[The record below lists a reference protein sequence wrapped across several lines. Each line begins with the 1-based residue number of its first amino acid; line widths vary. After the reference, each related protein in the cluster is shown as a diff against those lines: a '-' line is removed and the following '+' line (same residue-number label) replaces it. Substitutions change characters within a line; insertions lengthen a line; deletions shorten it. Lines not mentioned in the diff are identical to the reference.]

1 MSVRRY
7 LQRPNL
13 ARFPFVFIVTYGR
26 SGSTLL
32 QGILNSIPGY
42 CIRGENY
49 SALFYLFVAT
59 EHVKEARGRF
69 GTQTTDSSASWFG
82 ADRLDAEAFSKRLA
96 DAFLEACLKPPSDA
110 RCVGFKEIRYLQSDI
125 ADELFPAYLDFL
137 QSAFPGAALI
147 FNVRNIA
154 DTAGSGWWRDRN
166 WKTVTEQ
173 LIRAVERFKSYAA
186 TRSNCI
192 VFSYDSLIADPTYC
206 RSLFDF
212 LDEPFD
218 REALER
224 TLGPQAWLRDAR
236 P

>member
-1 MSVRRY
+1 M
-7 LQRPNL
+7 
-13 ARFPFVFIVTYGR
+13 
-26 SGSTLL
+26 
-32 QGILNSIPGY
+32 
-42 CIRGENY
+42 
-49 SALFYLFVAT
+49 AT

-69 GTQTTDSSASWFG
+69 GTQTTEFPVASFG

-110 RCVGFKEIRYLQSDI
+110 RCVGLGDIRYLQSDI

-166 WKTVTEQ
+166 RKTVTEQ

-192 VFSYDSLIADPTYC
+192 VFSCDFTYC
-206 RSLFDF
+206 RPDLLQVFVRF
-212 LDEPFD
+212 P
-218 REALER
+218 R
-224 TLGPQAWLRDAR
+224 
-236 P
+236 